1 VPGFVRL
8 LAVVIPPQAA
18 SAAIEH
24 PVDEKATRIAC
35 ADPGSVVEVD
45 VLLQRLPADADSW
58 PGKGAMNT
66 HLLGRLRFSDEYEI
80 VVVWHYAQDPGLEH
94 RAEVIRKSVAR
105 AVDRPDSTVLVTLA
119 DEIALP
125 GGRDLRAILVSSG
138 THEGTE
144 VHAFTE
150 VAFNVSRNEEGV
162 SGEE

>member
-66 HLLGRLRFSDEYEI
+66 HLLGRLRFWDEYEI
-80 VVVWHYAQDPGLEH
+80 VVVWHYAQDLGLEH

-105 AVDRPDSTVLVTLA
+105 AVDRPRLDGLRDARRRDRSA
-119 DEIALP
+119 WWARPQGDP
-125 GGRDLRAILVSSG
+125 GQLRNA
-138 THEGTE
+138 
-144 VHAFTE
+144 
-150 VAFNVSRNEEGV
+150 
-162 SGEE
+162 